1 MTIQAIVIN
10 PDATFTVGPIDAS
23 LKGLQ
28 GIVGGYIEA
37 VTTDDTT
44 IFINE
49 EGKLTGQE
57 FNPLATLLWW
67 QLAPHMR
74 GVDVLVGPAVVLGP
88 VDGNGNETAVTKDT
102 VDVFSSILFFATMFG
117 DEDEEAVSL

>member
-57 FNPLATLLWW
+57 FNPLAPLLWW

-102 VDVFSSILFFATMFG
+102 VYVFSSILLATMLG